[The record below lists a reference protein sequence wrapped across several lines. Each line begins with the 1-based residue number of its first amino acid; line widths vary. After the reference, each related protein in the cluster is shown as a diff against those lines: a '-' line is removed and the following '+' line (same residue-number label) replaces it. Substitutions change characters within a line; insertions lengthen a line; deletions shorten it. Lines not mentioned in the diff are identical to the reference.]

1 MKRTLI
7 LSMLCPL
14 LCLGLGLEEADAQ
27 ASQVD
32 MTKWI
37 TLTVKQGAEIKL
49 DFSDSPSDVWV
60 KVTGVEN
67 EKEEKVTTSSAGKK
81 EYKAAGT
88 TLIVYGAIVVFDC
101 SYNRENLTA
110 LDVSRNGNLTDLGC
124 SWNQLSSLDVSK
136 NGNLTRLYCSYNQL
150 SSLDVSK
157 NGNLTRLY
165 CSDNPLSSLDVSK
178 NGNLTDL
185 YCSNN
190 QLASL
195 DVSKNGNLTELNCYH
210 NRLPSL
216 DVSRNG
222 NLTYLN
228 CSNNQF
234 ASLDVSKNGNL
245 TELNCS
251 DNQLSSLDVS
261 KNGDLKRLEC
271 SRNRL
276 PSLDVSKNGNL
287 MRLNCSHNQL
297 SSLDVSKN
305 GNLKQLDCSDNQL
318 SSLDVSKNELLEEL
332 CIYGNFFSTS
342 TLNDLYCQLPDR
354 TGKQKKGMISP
365 VLRSGDIEVRLVQSS
380 SKAVADAKN
389 WEIKY
394 HQYGESAISGIVGNH
409 SCGTPY
415 ALTLAPA
422 TLPHSLS
429 YQGET
434 WETMVTSTGEW
445 SVDGATLPAWLYVSP
460 WQGNSG
466 TTVTVTA
473 QPNTDSQ
480 VRNAA
485 LTFALINGST
495 TKQVVVLRQNAQRI
509 YVDQVREY
517 TFPAAGETKTNY
529 FTVESTGEWSVTS
542 SAAWCTV
549 EPKGGAAG
557 TQQVTVKVEANSQ
570 KEAREAWLTFA
581 LKANANIKQV
591 VMVMQKANTI
601 SVVPSEDCVF
611 SAAGETKSSYFTVES
626 TQEWAVT
633 SSAAW
638 CTVEPKGGEAGT
650 KQVTVKAEVNSQK
663 EAREAELTFALK
675 VNAEIKRVVKVKQTG
690 KGSNQNPSAVENV
703 LFSGIAVAPNPFGAQ
718 LVIKNGEGIDGRY
731 ELVNTSGVLVRS
743 GSLQGRVVVLRT
755 DGLKAGVYLL
765 RILAGGGAKTFSVVK
780 E

>member
-49 DFSDSPSDVWV
+49 DFSGSSSDVWV

-67 EKEEKVTTSSAGKK
+67 EKEEKVTTSLVGEM
-81 EYKAAGT
+81 EYKATGT
-88 TLIVYGAIVVFDC
+88 TVTVYGAIEKFGC
-101 SYNRENLTA
+101 SYNNTLIALDASENDNLTRLECCGTQLNRLYVSGA
-110 LDVSRNGNLTDLGC
+110 NKLKRLYCSNNQLSNLDVSRNGNLTYLSC
-124 SWNQLSSLDVSK
+124 SNNQLSSLDVSK
-136 NGNLTRLYCSYNQL
+136 NGNLTDLDCSRNQL

-157 NGNLTRLY
+157 NGNLTDLDCSRNQLSSLGVSRNGNLTYLSCYNNRL
-165 CSDNPLSSLDVSK
+165 PSLDVSK
-178 NGNLTDL
+178 NGNLTQL
-185 YCSNN
+185 NCSNN

-195 DVSKNGNLTELNCYH
+195 DVSKNGDLKRLDCSY

-222 NLTYLN
+222 NLMSLECSFNQLSSLN
-228 CSNNQF
+228 
-234 ASLDVSKNGNL
+234 VSSNGNL
-245 TELNCS
+245 TYLYCS
-251 DNQLSSLDVS
+251 FNQLSSLDVS
-261 KNGDLKRLEC
+261 R
-271 SRNRL
+271 
-276 PSLDVSKNGNL
+276 
-287 MRLNCSHNQL
+287 
-297 SSLDVSKN
+297 
-305 GNLKQLDCSDNQL
+305 
-318 SSLDVSKNELLEEL
+318 NELLEEL
-332 CIYGNFFSTS
+332 SIHGNLFSTS

-354 TGKQKKGMISP
+354 TGKQEKGMIFP
-365 VLRSGDIEVRLVQSS
+365 VLKSGDIEVRLVQSS

-394 HQYGESAISGIVGNH
+394 HQYGEPAISGIVGIY

-445 SVDGATLPAWLYVSP
+445 EVDMATLPDWLTVSP
-460 WQGNSG
+460 MQGNSG

-473 QPNTDSQ
+473 KPNTDSQ
-480 VRNAA
+480 VRDAA
-485 LTFALINGST
+485 LAFTLINGST
-495 TKQVVVLRQNAQRI
+495 TKQVVVLRQNAGRI
-509 YVDQVREY
+509 YVDQGREY
-517 TFPAAGETKTNY
+517 AFPAAGETKTNY

-549 EPKGGAAG
+549 EPKGGEAG
-557 TQQVTVKVEANSQ
+557 TKQVTVKVEANSQ
-570 KEAREAWLTFA
+570 KEAREAELTFA
-581 LKANANIKQV
+581 LKVNAKIKRV
-591 VMVMQKANTI
+591 VTVKQNENKI
-601 SVVPSEDCVF
+601 VVFYPIDYVF
-611 SAAGETKSSYFTVES
+611 SAAGETNSSDFAVVS
-626 TQEWAVT
+626 TREWVVT

-650 KQVTVKAEVNSQK
+650 KRVTVKVEANSEK
-663 EAREAELTFALK
+663 EAREAWLTFALK
-675 VNAEIKRVVKVKQTG
+675 ANAEIKRVERVKQAG
-690 KGSNQNPSAVENV
+690 RGSNQNPSAVENV
-703 LFSGIAVAPNPFGAQ
+703 LFSGITVAPNPFGVQ
-718 LVIKNGEGIDGRY
+718 LVIKNSEGIKGRY

-743 GSLQGRVVVLRT
+743 GSLQGRVSVLRT
-755 DGLKAGVYLL
+755 DELKPGVYLL

>member
-49 DFSDSPSDVWV
+49 DFSGSSYDVWV
-60 KVTGVEN
+60 KVTGVEG
-67 EKEEKVTTSSAGKK
+67 EKEEKVTTSLAGKK
-81 EYKAAGT
+81 EYKATGNT
-88 TLIVYGAIVVFDC
+88 VTVYGAIEAFSC
-101 SYNRENLTA
+101 FGNLENLTF
-110 LDVSRNGNLTDLGC
+110 LDVSKNGNLTELDC

-136 NGNLTRLYCSYNQL
+136 NGNLTKLSCYRNPLSSLDVSKNVNLEVLSCTSNQLSSLDVSRNDKLIELLCFNNQL

-157 NGNLTRLY
+157 NVNLTYLECTHNQLSSLNVSGANKLERLL
-165 CSDNPLSSLDVSK
+165 CSSNHLSSLDVSK
-178 NGNLTDL
+178 NDNLK
-185 YCSNN
+185 S
-190 QLASL
+190 
-195 DVSKNGNLTELNCYH
+195 
-210 NRLPSL
+210 
-216 DVSRNG
+216 
-222 NLTYLN
+222 LN
-228 CSNNQF
+228 CSRNQ
-234 ASLDVSKNGNL
+234 
-245 TELNCS
+245 
-251 DNQLSSLDVS
+251 
-261 KNGDLKRLEC
+261 
-271 SRNRL
+271 L
-276 PSLDVSKNGNL
+276 PSLDVSKNANL
-287 MRLNCSHNQL
+287 TNLYCSN
-297 SSLDVSKN
+297 
-305 GNLKQLDCSDNQL
+305 NQL

-332 CIYGNFFSTS
+332 SIHGNLFSTS
-342 TLNDLYCQLPDR
+342 TLNDLYCQLPNR
-354 TGKQKKGMISP
+354 IGKQEHGIVFTVYKW
-365 VLRSGDIEVRLVQSS
+365 GDTETRLTLSS
-380 SKAVADAKN
+380 STAIAEAKN
-389 WEIKY
+389 WKIKY
-394 HQYGESAISGIVGNH
+394 QDEQYDISGVVGNY

-445 SVDGATLPAWLYVSP
+445 KVDMATLPDWLTVSP
-460 WQGNSG
+460 MQGNSG

-473 QPNTDSQ
+473 KPNTDSQ

-485 LTFALINGST
+485 LTFALINEST
-495 TKQVVVLRQNAQRI
+495 TKQVVVLRQNAERI
-509 YVDQVREY
+509 YVGRVDGY
-517 TFPAAGETKTNY
+517 TFPAAGESLTNY
-529 FTVESTGEWSVTS
+529 LTVESTGEWSVTS

-549 EPKGGAAG
+549 EPKEGEAG
-557 TQQVTVKVEANSQ
+557 TKQVTVKAEANSQ

-591 VMVMQKANTI
+591 VMVMQKAHTI

-626 TQEWAVT
+626 TQEWAVI

-638 CTVEPKGGEAGT
+638 CSVEPKGGEAGT
-650 KQVTVKAEVNSQK
+650 KQVTVKAEANSQK

-703 LFSGIAVAPNPFGAQ
+703 LFSGITVAPNPFGAQ

-755 DGLKAGVYLL
+755 EGLKAGVYLL

>member
-49 DFSDSPSDVWV
+49 DFSGSSSDVWV

-67 EKEEKVTTSSAGKK
+67 EKEEKVTTSLVGEM
-81 EYKAAGT
+81 EYKATGT
-88 TLIVYGAIVVFDC
+88 TVTVYGAIEKFGC
-101 SYNRENLTA
+101 SYNNTLIALDASENDNLTRLECCGTQLNRLYVSGA
-110 LDVSRNGNLTDLGC
+110 NKLKRLYCSNNQLSNLDVSRNGNLTYLSC
-124 SWNQLSSLDVSK
+124 SNNQLSSLDVSK
-136 NGNLTRLYCSYNQL
+136 NGNLTDLDCSRNQL
-150 SSLDVSK
+150 SSLGVSRNGNLTYLSCYNNRLPSLDVSK
-157 NGNLTRLY
+157 NGNLTQL
-165 CSDNPLSSLDVSK
+165 N
-178 NGNLTDL
+178 
-185 YCSNN
+185 CSNN

-195 DVSKNGNLTELNCYH
+195 DVSKNGDLKRLDCSY

-222 NLTYLN
+222 NLMSLECSFNQLSSLN
-228 CSNNQF
+228 
-234 ASLDVSKNGNL
+234 VSSNGNL
-245 TELNCS
+245 TYLYCS
-251 DNQLSSLDVS
+251 FNQLSSLDVS
-261 KNGDLKRLEC
+261 R
-271 SRNRL
+271 
-276 PSLDVSKNGNL
+276 
-287 MRLNCSHNQL
+287 
-297 SSLDVSKN
+297 
-305 GNLKQLDCSDNQL
+305 
-318 SSLDVSKNELLEEL
+318 NELLEEL
-332 CIYGNFFSTS
+332 SIHGNLFSTS

-354 TGKQKKGMISP
+354 TGKQEKGMIFP
-365 VLRSGDIEVRLVQSS
+365 VLKSGDIEVRLVQSS

-394 HQYGESAISGIVGNH
+394 HQYGEPAISGIVGIY

-445 SVDGATLPAWLYVSP
+445 EVDMATLPDWLTVSP
-460 WQGNSG
+460 MQGNSG
-466 TTVTVTA
+466 TTITVTA

-480 VRNAA
+480 VRDAA
-485 LTFALINGST
+485 LAFTLINGST
-495 TKQVVVLRQNAQRI
+495 TKQVVVLRQNAGRI
-509 YVDQVREY
+509 YVDQGREY
-517 TFPAAGETKTNY
+517 AFPAAGETKTNY

-542 SAAWCTV
+542 SSAWCTV
-549 EPKGGAAG
+549 EPKGGEAG
-557 TQQVTVKVEANSQ
+557 TRQVTIKAEANSQ

-591 VMVMQKANTI
+591 VMVMQKAHTI

-611 SAAGETKSSYFTVES
+611 SAVGETKSSYFTVES
-626 TQEWAVT
+626 TQEWVAT

-650 KQVTVKAEVNSQK
+650 KQVTIKAEANSNK

-675 VNAEIKRVVKVKQTG
+675 VNANIKRVVKVKQAG
-690 KGSNQNPSAVENV
+690 KGSNQNLSAVEDV
-703 LFSGIAVAPNPFGAQ
+703 LFSGISVAPNPFGVQ
-718 LVIKNGEGIDGRY
+718 LVIKNGEGIEGRY

-755 DGLKAGVYLL
+755 EGLKAGVYLL

>member
-49 DFSDSPSDVWV
+49 DFSGSSSDVWV

-67 EKEEKVTTSSAGKK
+67 EKEEKVTTSLVGEM
-81 EYKAAGT
+81 EYKATGT
-88 TLIVYGAIVVFDC
+88 TVTVYGAIEKFGC
-101 SYNRENLTA
+101 SYNNTLIALDASENDNLTRLECCGTQLNRLYVSGA
-110 LDVSRNGNLTDLGC
+110 NKLKRLYCSNNQLSNLDVSRNGNLTYLSC
-124 SWNQLSSLDVSK
+124 SNNQLSSLDVSK
-136 NGNLTRLYCSYNQL
+136 NGNLTDLDCSRNQL
-150 SSLDVSK
+150 SSLGVSRNGNLTYLSCYNNRLPSLDVSK
-157 NGNLTRLY
+157 NGNLTQL
-165 CSDNPLSSLDVSK
+165 N
-178 NGNLTDL
+178 
-185 YCSNN
+185 CSNN

-195 DVSKNGNLTELNCYH
+195 DVSKNGDLKRLDCSY

-222 NLTYLN
+222 NLMSLECSFNQLSSLN
-228 CSNNQF
+228 
-234 ASLDVSKNGNL
+234 VSSNGNL
-245 TELNCS
+245 TYLYCS
-251 DNQLSSLDVS
+251 FNQLSSLDVS
-261 KNGDLKRLEC
+261 R
-271 SRNRL
+271 
-276 PSLDVSKNGNL
+276 
-287 MRLNCSHNQL
+287 
-297 SSLDVSKN
+297 
-305 GNLKQLDCSDNQL
+305 
-318 SSLDVSKNELLEEL
+318 NELLEEL
-332 CIYGNFFSTS
+332 SIHGNLFSTS

-354 TGKQKKGMISP
+354 TGKQEKGMIFP
-365 VLRSGDIEVRLVQSS
+365 VLKSGDIEVRLVQSS

-394 HQYGESAISGIVGNH
+394 HQYGEPAISGIVGIY

-445 SVDGATLPAWLYVSP
+445 EVDMATLPDWLTVSP
-460 WQGNSG
+460 MQGNSG
-466 TTVTVTA
+466 TTITVTA

-480 VRNAA
+480 VRDAA
-485 LTFALINGST
+485 LAFTLINGST
-495 TKQVVVLRQNAQRI
+495 TKQVVVLRQNAGRI
-509 YVDQVREY
+509 YVDQGREY
-517 TFPAAGETKTNY
+517 AFPAAGETKTNY

-549 EPKGGAAG
+549 EPKGGEAG
-557 TQQVTVKVEANSQ
+557 TKQVTVKVEANSQ
-570 KEAREAWLTFA
+570 KEAREAELTFA
-581 LKANANIKQV
+581 LKVNAKIKRV
-591 VMVMQKANTI
+591 VTVKQNENKI
-601 SVVPSEDCVF
+601 VVFYPIDYVF
-611 SAAGETKSSYFTVES
+611 SAAGETNSSDFAVVS
-626 TQEWAVT
+626 TREWVVT

-638 CTVEPKGGEAGT
+638 CTVEPKEGEAGT
-650 KQVTVKAEVNSQK
+650 KQVTVKAEANSQK

-703 LFSGIAVAPNPFGAQ
+703 LFSGISVAPNPFGAQ

-755 DGLKAGVYLL
+755 EGLKAGVYLL

>member
-37 TLTVKQGAEIKL
+37 TLTVKNGAEIKL
-49 DFSDSPSDVWV
+49 DFSGSPSDVWV

-67 EKEEKVTTSSAGKK
+67 EKEEKVTTSLVG
-81 EYKAAGT
+81 EMGYKATGT
-88 TLIVYGAIVVFDC
+88 TVTVYGAIEKFGC
-101 SYNRENLTA
+101 SYNNTLIALDASENDNLTRLECCGTQLNRLYVSGA
-110 LDVSRNGNLTDLGC
+110 NKLKRLYCSNNQLSNLDVSRNGNLTFLSCYNNQLSNLDVSRNGNLTYLSC
-124 SWNQLSSLDVSK
+124 SNNQLSSLDVSK
-136 NGNLTRLYCSYNQL
+136 NGNLTDLDCSRNQL
-150 SSLDVSK
+150 SSLDVSR
-157 NGNLTRLY
+157 NGNLTYLSCYNNRL
-165 CSDNPLSSLDVSK
+165 PSLDVSS
-178 NGNLTDL
+178 NGNLTSL
-185 YCSNN
+185 FCSNN

-195 DVSKNGNLTELNCYH
+195 DVSKNGDLKRLDCSY

-216 DVSRNG
+216 DVSRDG
-222 NLTYLN
+222 NLTYLY
-228 CSNNQF
+228 CSN
-234 ASLDVSKNGNL
+234 
-245 TELNCS
+245 
-251 DNQLSSLDVS
+251 NQLSSLDVS
-261 KNGDLKRLEC
+261 
-271 SRNRL
+271 S
-276 PSLDVSKNGNL
+276 NGNL
-287 MRLNCSHNQL
+287 TNLDCSLNQL
-297 SSLDVSKN
+297 SSLDVSR
-305 GNLKQLDCSDNQL
+305 
-318 SSLDVSKNELLEEL
+318 NELLEEL
-332 CIYGNFFSTS
+332 CIYGNLFSTS

-354 TGKQKKGMISP
+354 TGKQKKGMIFP

-394 HQYGESAISGIVGNH
+394 HQYGEPAISGIVGNY

-422 TLPHSLS
+422 TLPHSLA

-445 SVDGATLPAWLYVSP
+445 SLDEATLPTWLTVSP
-460 WQGNSG
+460 RQGNSG

-473 QPNTDSQ
+473 KSNTGPQ

-485 LTFALINGST
+485 LTFALINEST
-495 TKQVVVLRQNAQRI
+495 TKQVVVLRQDAGRI
-509 YVDQVREY
+509 YVDQGREY
-517 TFPAAGETKTNY
+517 AFPAAGETQTNY

-549 EPKGGAAG
+549 EPKGGEAG
-557 TQQVTVKVEANSQ
+557 TKQVTVKVEANSQ
-570 KEAREAWLTFA
+570 KEAREAELTFA
-581 LKANANIKQV
+581 LKANA
-591 VMVMQKANTI
+591 
-601 SVVPSEDCVF
+601 
-611 SAAGETKSSYFTVES
+611 
-626 TQEWAVT
+626 
-633 SSAAW
+633 
-638 CTVEPKGGEAGT
+638 
-650 KQVTVKAEVNSQK
+650 
-663 EAREAELTFALK
+663 
-675 VNAEIKRVVKVKQTG
+675 EIKRVERVKQAG
-690 KGSNQNPSAVENV
+690 RGSNQNPSAVENV
-703 LFSGIAVAPNPFGAQ
+703 LFSGITVAPNPFGVQ
-718 LVIKNGEGIDGRY
+718 LVIKNSEGIKGRY

-755 DGLKAGVYLL
+755 EGLKAGVYLL

>member
-7 LSMLCPL
+7 LSMLCTL
-14 LCLGLGLEEADAQ
+14 LCLTLSLRGVDAQ
-27 ASQVD
+27 ESKVD

-49 DFSDSPSDVWV
+49 DFSVFPYDVWV
-60 KVTGVEN
+60 KVTGVEG
-67 EKEEKVTTSSAGKK
+67 EKEEKVTTHLAGKK
-81 EYKAAGT
+81 GYKATGT
-88 TLIVYGAIVVFDC
+88 TLIVYGAITEFYC
-101 SYNRENLTA
+101 SDNRENLTA
-110 LDVSRNGNLTDLGC
+110 LDVS
-124 SWNQLSSLDVSK
+124 K
-136 NGNLTRLYCSYNQL
+136 NGNLEMLDCSYNQL

-157 NGNLTRLY
+157 NGNLMRLY
-165 CSDNPLSSLDVSK
+165 CP
-178 NGNLTDL
+178 
-185 YCSNN
+185 YN
-190 QLASL
+190 QLSSL
-195 DVSKNGNLTELNCYH
+195 DVSKNGNLTELNCY
-210 NRLPSL
+210 
-216 DVSRNG
+216 
-222 NLTYLN
+222 
-228 CSNNQF
+228 NNQL
-234 ASLDVSKNGNL
+234 A
-245 TELNCS
+245 
-251 DNQLSSLDVS
+251 
-261 KNGDLKRLEC
+261 
-271 SRNRL
+271 
-276 PSLDVSKNGNL
+276 SLDVSKNGNL
-287 MRLNCSHNQL
+287 MRLNCSYNQLSSLEVSENVNLTELNCSYNQLSSLEVSENVNLDWLDCSSNRLSSLYVGYNLKLFGLYCHNNQLSWLGVWNNKELWYLSCHSNRL
-297 SSLDVSKN
+297 SSLDVSEN
-305 GNLKQLDCSDNQL
+305 GNLKQLDCSLNQL
-318 SSLDVSKNELLEEL
+318 SSLDVSRNELLEKL
-332 CIYGNFFSTS
+332 CIYGNLFSTS

-354 TGKQKKGMISP
+354 TGKQEKGEIFPICS
-365 VLRSGDIEVRLVQSS
+365 SEDIEVRLVQSS
-380 SKAVADAKN
+380 SKVAADAKN
-389 WEIKY
+389 WKIKY
-394 HQYGESAISGIVGNH
+394 YRYGAPAISGIVGNY

-445 SVDGATLPAWLYVSP
+445 KVDMATLPDWLTVSP
-460 WQGNSG
+460 MQGNSG

-473 QPNTDSQ
+473 KPNTDSQ

-485 LTFALINGST
+485 LTFALINEST
-495 TKQVVVLRQNAQRI
+495 TKQVVVLRQNAERI
-509 YVDQVREY
+509 YVGRVDGY
-517 TFPAAGETKTNY
+517 TFPAAGESLTNY
-529 FTVESTGEWSVTS
+529 LTVESTGEWSVTS

-549 EPKGGAAG
+549 EPKEGEAG
-557 TQQVTVKVEANSQ
+557 TKQVTVKAEANSQ

-591 VMVMQKANTI
+591 VMVMQKAHTI

-626 TQEWAVT
+626 TQEWAVI

-638 CTVEPKGGEAGT
+638 CSVEPKGGEAGT
-650 KQVTVKAEVNSQK
+650 KQVTVKAEANSQK

-675 VNAEIKRVVKVKQTG
+675 INAEIKRVVKVKQTG

-703 LFSGIAVAPNPFGAQ
+703 LFSGITVAPNPFGAQ

-755 DGLKAGVYLL
+755 EGLKAGVYLL